1 MKKPRTK
8 DREQILEYFEH
19 RTPALNSRRPI
30 TEKEKSAVLSTFDA
44 FNDYQTVATIA
55 EKAQLSPERT
65 KTICFKLS
73 LLELLYFDN
82 RETNPKEFEHAK
94 HSRSTWIFKLKYTY
108 KKPSVRLVPNIP
120 LFNLPDSSRE
130 RLDKTLQKL
139 KEDLRRYGVEADT
152 LKIGDTIQVH
162 IKGTPGGLLVAAK
175 HLTDRR
181 F

>member
-1 MKKPRTK
+1 MKKPKTK

-55 EKAQLSPERT
+55 EKARLSPERT

-73 LLELLYFDN
+73 LLDQLYFDN
-82 RETNPKEFEHAK
+82 RDTNPNEFKYAK
-94 HSRSTWIFKLKYTY
+94 HGRSTWIFKRKYKY
-108 KKPSVRLVPNIP
+108 SDAVRLVPNSP

-130 RLDKTLQKL
+130 RLDKTLDRL

-175 HLTDRR
+175 HLTNRR